1 MPAFVLGMSQSQI
14 TLSIPER
21 KLPSREMSQ
30 ARILLVDDD
39 PRVRRVI
46 STMLSRHS
54 GWEICGE
61 AGDGQQSVELARTTN
76 PDLILMD
83 VSMPVMN
90 GLDATRILRREI
102 PRVDVILVS
111 QNDPKV
117 ISHQAAEVGARAYC
131 SKSDLARNLVPI
143 IERTLEGR
151 HRKRT
156 DTAFQVFARGP
167 NDQASNLLAAIV
179 DSSDNVIISKNL
191 DGIITSWN
199 TTAQRVFGYSAK
211 EAIGAHITLIIPK
224 DRLPEEDG
232 IISRVKRG
240 ERIEHFDTVRQ
251 RKDGT
256 LIDISLTISPVRDSS
271 GRIVGAS
278 KVAREITDRKR
289 AERSTALLAAIVDS
303 SDDAIVS
310 KTLDGI
316 ITSWNKSAQQMFGYL
331 PEEAVGKHITLIIP
345 RDRWDEEAGIID
357 RLRRGERVD
366 HFQTIRRRKDGSL
379 VDVSL
384 TISPVK
390 DSSGNIVG
398 ASKVAR
404 DISAAVRAAEALR
417 GSEEELRR
425 LSQSLD
431 HQVRS
436 RTGELQELSWQLMR
450 TRDEER
456 RYVARE
462 LHDSAGQSLAVLA
475 IEVDQLLQKASTSPE
490 LAADI
495 ERIRETVRQLHSDI
509 RTTSYLLHPPLLD
522 ESGLQAAISW
532 YAGGLT
538 ERTALPIDVEISE
551 NLGRL
556 PRELELVLFR
566 FVQEA
571 LTNIHRH
578 ASATKAW
585 IAMSRSQSHVMA
597 EVRDNGSGMSPERLR
612 QVSSG
617 GSGLGIRGMR
627 ERIRQFQGSME
638 IHSDSSGTKVS
649 IEIPIPI
656 DQDPAHSQNLQAAL

>member
-1 MPAFVLGMSQSQI
+1 
-14 TLSIPER
+14 
-21 KLPSREMSQ
+21 MSQ

-39 PRVRRVI
+39 ARVI

-61 AGDGQQSVELARTTN
+61 AGDGQQSVELARATN
-76 PDLILMD
+76 PDVVLMD
-83 VSMPVMN
+83 VSMPGMN
-90 GLDATRILRREI
+90 GLDATRILRRER

-111 QNDPKV
+111 QNDPKI
-117 ISHQAAEVGARAYC
+117 ISHQAAEVGARAFC

-143 IERTLEGR
+143 IERTLEDR
-151 HRKRT
+151 HSKRT
-156 DTAFQVFARGP
+156 DTAFQVFERGP
-167 NDQASNLLAAIV
+167 NAQASNLLAAIV
-179 DSSDNVIISKNL
+179 DSSDDIIISKNL

-199 TTAQRVFGYSAK
+199 NTARRVFGYSSK

-224 DRLPEEDG
+224 DRLPEEDT
-232 IISRVKRG
+232 IISRVRRG

-316 ITSWNKSAQQMFGYL
+316 ITSWNKSAERIFGYL

-345 RDRWDEEAGIID
+345 RDRWNEESSIIA
-357 RLRRGERVD
+357 RICRGDRVD
-366 HFQTIRRRKDGSL
+366 HFQTLRRRKDGSL

-390 DSSGNIVG
+390 DSAGNIIG

-404 DISAAVRAAEALR
+404 DITAQVRAAEALR
-417 GSEEELRR
+417 SREEEFRR

-436 RTGELQELSWQLMR
+436 RTRELQELSWQLMR
-450 TRDEER
+450 LRDEER
-456 RYVARE
+456 RHVARE
-462 LHDSAGQSLAVLA
+462 LHDCAGQSLAVLA
-475 IEVDQLLQKASTSPE
+475 IEVDQLLQRASTSPE

-495 ERIRETVRQLHSDI
+495 EQIRETVRQLHSDI

-532 YAGGLT
+532 YAGGIT
-538 ERTALPIDVEISE
+538 ERTALHIDVEISDD
-551 NLGRL
+551 LGRL
-556 PRELELVLFR
+556 PRDLELVFFR
-566 FVQEA
+566 FIQEA

-578 ASATKAW
+578 ASATKAS
-585 IAMSRSQSHVMA
+585 IIMSRSQAHVTA
-597 EVRDNGSGMSPERLR
+597 EVRDNGSGMSAERLR

-638 IHSDSSGTKVS
+638 IQSDANGTKVS
-649 IEIPIPI
+649 VEIPSPL
-656 DQDPAHSQNLQAAL
+656 DQDPSQPQNLQAAL

>member
-1 MPAFVLGMSQSQI
+1 
-14 TLSIPER
+14 
-21 KLPSREMSQ
+21 MSQ

-39 PRVRRVI
+39 ARVRRVI

-61 AGDGQQSVELARTTN
+61 AGDGQQSVELARATN
-76 PDLILMD
+76 PDVVLMD
-83 VSMPVMN
+83 VSMPGMN
-90 GLDATRILRREI
+90 GLDATRILRRER

-111 QNDPKV
+111 QNDPKI
-117 ISHQAAEVGARAYC
+117 ISHQAAEVGARAFC

-143 IERTLEGR
+143 IERTLEDR
-151 HRKRT
+151 HSKRT
-156 DTAFQVFARGP
+156 DMAFQVFERGP
-167 NDQASNLLAAIV
+167 NAQASNLLAAIV
-179 DSSDNVIISKNL
+179 DSSDDIIISKNL

-199 TTAQRVFGYSAK
+199 NTARRVFGYSSK

-224 DRLPEEDG
+224 DRLPEEDT
-232 IISRVKRG
+232 IISRVRRG

-316 ITSWNKSAQQMFGYL
+316 ITSWNKSAERIFGYL

-345 RDRWDEEAGIID
+345 RDRWNEESSIIA
-357 RLRRGERVD
+357 RICRGDRVD
-366 HFQTIRRRKDGSL
+366 HFQTLRRRKDGSL

-390 DSSGNIVG
+390 DSAGNIIG

-404 DISAAVRAAEALR
+404 DITAQVRAAEALR
-417 GSEEELRR
+417 SREEEFRR

-436 RTGELQELSWQLMR
+436 RTRELQELSWQLMR
-450 TRDEER
+450 LRDEER
-456 RYVARE
+456 RHVARE
-462 LHDSAGQSLAVLA
+462 LHDCAGQSLAVLA
-475 IEVDQLLQKASTSPE
+475 IEVDQLLQRASTSPE

-495 ERIRETVRQLHSDI
+495 EQIRETVRQLHSDI

-532 YAGGLT
+532 YAGGIT
-538 ERTALPIDVEISE
+538 ERTALHIDVEISDD
-551 NLGRL
+551 LGRL
-556 PRELELVLFR
+556 PRDLELVFFR
-566 FVQEA
+566 FIQEA

-578 ASATKAW
+578 ASATKAS
-585 IAMSRSQSHVMA
+585 IIMSRSQAHVTA
-597 EVRDNGSGMSPERLR
+597 EVRDNGSGMSAERLR

-638 IHSDSSGTKVS
+638 IQSDANGTKVS
-649 IEIPIPI
+649 VEIPSPL
-656 DQDPAHSQNLQAAL
+656 DQDPSQPQNLQAAL

>member
-1 MPAFVLGMSQSQI
+1 
-14 TLSIPER
+14 
-21 KLPSREMSQ
+21 MSQ
-30 ARILLVDDD
+30 AKILLVDDD
-39 PRVRRVI
+39 PRVRRVL

-61 AGDGQQSVELARTTN
+61 AGDGQQSVELARATN

-83 VSMPVMN
+83 VSMPGMN

-102 PRVDVILVS
+102 PRIDVILVS
-111 QNDPKV
+111 QNDPRI

-143 IERTLEGR
+143 IERTLEDR
-151 HRKRT
+151 HGIHT
-156 DTAFQVFARGP
+156 DMASQVFERGP
-167 NDQASNLLAAIV
+167 NAQASNLLAAIV
-179 DSSDNVIISKNL
+179 DSSHHVIISKNL

-199 TTAQRVFGYSAK
+199 TTAQRVFGYSSK

-224 DRLPEEDG
+224 DRLPEEDT
-232 IISRVKRG
+232 IISRVRRG

-289 AERSTALLAAIVDS
+289 AERSSALLAAIVDS

-316 ITSWNKSAQQMFGYL
+316 ITSWNKSAERIFGYL

-345 RDRWDEEAGIID
+345 RDRWDEESSIIA
-357 RLRRGERVD
+357 RICRGERVD
-366 HFQTIRRRKDGSL
+366 HFQTLRRRKDGSL

-390 DSSGNIVG
+390 ESAGNIIG

-404 DISAAVRAAEALR
+404 DITAQVRGAEALR
-417 GSEEELRR
+417 GSEEEFRR

-431 HQVRS
+431 TEVRS
-436 RTGELQELSWQLMR
+436 RTRELQELSWQLMR

-456 RYVARE
+456 RHVARE

-475 IEVDQLLQKASTSPE
+475 IEVDQLLQKGSSSPG
-490 LAADI
+490 LTPDL

-538 ERTALPIDVEISE
+538 ERTALHIDVEISDD
-551 NLGRL
+551 LGRL
-556 PRELELVLFR
+556 PRDLELVLF
-566 FVQEA
+566 
-571 LTNIHRH
+571 
-578 ASATKAW
+578 ASSRKPSPTSIATPVRRRP
-585 IAMSRSQSHVMA
+585 RS
-597 EVRDNGSGMSPERLR
+597 
-612 QVSSG
+612 
-617 GSGLGIRGMR
+617 
-627 ERIRQFQGSME
+627 
-638 IHSDSSGTKVS
+638 
-649 IEIPIPI
+649 
-656 DQDPAHSQNLQAAL
+656 

>member
-1 MPAFVLGMSQSQI
+1 
-14 TLSIPER
+14 
-21 KLPSREMSQ
+21 MSQ

-46 STMLSRHS
+46 STMLSHHT

-61 AGDGQQSVELARTTN
+61 AGDGQQSVDLARATN
-76 PDLILMD
+76 PDVVLMD
-83 VSMPVMN
+83 VSMPGMN
-90 GLDATRILRREI
+90 GLDATRILRRES

-111 QNDPKV
+111 QNDPKI
-117 ISHQAAEVGARAYC
+117 ISRQAAEVGARAYC

-143 IERTLEGR
+143 IERTLENR
-151 HRKRT
+151 HGQHT
-156 DTAFQVFARGP
+156 GMASQVFERGP
-167 NDQASNLLAAIV
+167 NAQASNLLAAIV
-179 DSSDNVIISKNL
+179 DSSDDIIVSKNL

-199 TTAQRVFGYSAK
+199 NTAQRVFGYSAK

-224 DRLPEEDG
+224 DRLPEEDS
-232 IISRVKRG
+232 IISRVRRG

-316 ITSWNKSAQQMFGYL
+316 ITTWNKSAERIFGYL
-331 PEEAVGKHITLIIP
+331 PGEAIGKHITLIIP
-345 RDRWDEEAGIID
+345 RDRWDEESSIIA
-357 RLRRGERVD
+357 RIRSGERVD
-366 HFQTIRRRKDGSL
+366 HFQTLRRRKDGSL

-390 DSSGNIVG
+390 DSAGNIIG

-404 DISAAVRAAEALR
+404 DITAQVRAAEALR

-450 TRDEER
+450 LRDEER
-456 RYVARE
+456 RHVARE

-475 IEVDQLLQKASTSPE
+475 IEVDQLLQKASTTPE
-490 LAADI
+490 LTADI

-522 ESGLQAAISW
+522 ESGLGAAISW

-538 ERTALPIDVEISE
+538 ERTALPIDVEISDD
-551 NLGRL
+551 LGRL

-571 LTNIHRH
+571 VTNIHRH
-578 ASATKAW
+578 ANATRAS
-585 IAMSRSQSHVMA
+585 IVMSRSQSHVTA

-612 QVSSG
+612 QITSG
-617 GSGLGIRGMR
+617 GSGLGVRGMR
-627 ERIRQFQGSME
+627 ERIRQFQGSMKL
-638 IHSDSSGTKVS
+638 HSDSTGTKVS
-649 IEIPIPI
+649 VEIPIPI
-656 DQDPAHSQNLQAAL
+656 DQDPAHPQDLQAAL

>member
-1 MPAFVLGMSQSQI
+1 
-14 TLSIPER
+14 
-21 KLPSREMSQ
+21 MSQ

-638 IHSDSSGTKVS
+638 IHSDSTGTKVS

>member
-1 MPAFVLGMSQSQI
+1 MS
-14 TLSIPER
+14 P
-21 KLPSREMSQ
+21 

-39 PRVRRVI
+39 PRVRRLI
-46 STMLSRHS
+46 STMLSRHTA
-54 GWEICGE
+54 WEICGE
-61 AGDGQQSVELARTTN
+61 AGDGQQSVDLARATN
-76 PDLILMD
+76 PDLVLMD
-83 VSMPVMN
+83 VSMPGMN

-102 PRVDVILVS
+102 PRIDVILVS
-111 QNDPKV
+111 QNDPKI
-117 ISHQAAEVGARAYC
+117 ISHQAAQVGARAYC

-143 IERTLEGR
+143 IERTIEDR
-151 HRKRT
+151 HGKHI
-156 DTAFQVFARGP
+156 DIASQVLDRCP
-167 NDQASNLLAAIV
+167 NTEASNLLAAIV
-179 DSSDNVIISKNL
+179 DSSDDIIISKNL

-199 TTAQRVFGYSAK
+199 TTAQRVFGYSSK

-224 DRLPEEDG
+224 DRIPEEDI
-232 IISRVKRG
+232 IISRVRRG
-240 ERIEHFDTVRQ
+240 ERIDHFDTVRQ

-271 GRIVGAS
+271 GRVVGAS

-316 ITSWNKSAQQMFGYL
+316 ITSWNKSAERIFGYL
-331 PEEAVGKHITLIIP
+331 PEEAVGKHITFIIP
-345 RDRWDEEAGIID
+345 RDRWNEEASIIA
-357 RLRRGERVD
+357 RICRGERVD
-366 HFQTIRRRKDGSL
+366 HFQTLRRRKDGSL

-390 DSSGNIVG
+390 DSAGNIVG

-404 DISAAVRAAEALR
+404 DITAQVRAAEALR
-417 GSEEELRR
+417 RSEEEFRR

-431 HQVRS
+431 TEVRS
-436 RTGELQELSWQLMR
+436 RTRELQELSWQLMR

-456 RYVARE
+456 RHVARE

-475 IEVDQLLQKASTSPE
+475 IEVDQLLQKGSSSPG
-490 LAADI
+490 LTPDL
-495 ERIRETVRQLHSDI
+495 ERIRQTVRQLHSDI

-522 ESGLQAAISW
+522 ESGLLAAISW

-551 NLGRL
+551 DLGRL
-556 PRELELVLFR
+556 PRDMELVLFR

-578 ASATKAW
+578 ASATKAS
-585 IAMSRSQSHVMA
+585 IVMSRAQTHVTA
-597 EVRDNGSGMSPERLR
+597 EVRDNGSGMSAERLR

-638 IHSDSSGTKVS
+638 IHSDSTGTRVS
-649 IEIPIPI
+649 VEIPIPL
-656 DQDPAHSQNLQAAL
+656 DQDPAQPQDLQAAL

>member
-1 MPAFVLGMSQSQI
+1 
-14 TLSIPER
+14 
-21 KLPSREMSQ
+21 
-30 ARILLVDDD
+30 
-39 PRVRRVI
+39 
-46 STMLSRHS
+46 
-54 GWEICGE
+54 
-61 AGDGQQSVELARTTN
+61 
-76 PDLILMD
+76 
-83 VSMPVMN
+83 
-90 GLDATRILRREI
+90 
-102 PRVDVILVS
+102 
-111 QNDPKV
+111 
-117 ISHQAAEVGARAYC
+117 
-131 SKSDLARNLVPI
+131 
-143 IERTLEGR
+143 
-151 HRKRT
+151 
-156 DTAFQVFARGP
+156 
-167 NDQASNLLAAIV
+167 
-179 DSSDNVIISKNL
+179 
-191 DGIITSWN
+191 
-199 TTAQRVFGYSAK
+199 
-211 EAIGAHITLIIPK
+211 
-224 DRLPEEDG
+224 
-232 IISRVKRG
+232 
-240 ERIEHFDTVRQ
+240 
-251 RKDGT
+251 
-256 LIDISLTISPVRDSS
+256 
-271 GRIVGAS
+271 
-278 KVAREITDRKR
+278 
-289 AERSTALLAAIVDS
+289 
-303 SDDAIVS
+303 
-310 KTLDGI
+310 
-316 ITSWNKSAQQMFGYL
+316 
-331 PEEAVGKHITLIIP
+331 
-345 RDRWDEEAGIID
+345 
-357 RLRRGERVD
+357 
-366 HFQTIRRRKDGSL
+366 
-379 VDVSL
+379 
-384 TISPVK
+384 
-390 DSSGNIVG
+390 
-398 ASKVAR
+398 
-404 DISAAVRAAEALR
+404 
-417 GSEEELRR
+417 
-425 LSQSLD
+425 
-431 HQVRS
+431 
-436 RTGELQELSWQLMR
+436 MR

>member
-1 MPAFVLGMSQSQI
+1 
-14 TLSIPER
+14 
-21 KLPSREMSQ
+21 MSQ

-39 PRVRRVI
+39 ARVRRVI

-61 AGDGQQSVELARTTN
+61 AGDGQQSVELARATN
-76 PDLILMD
+76 PDVVLMD
-83 VSMPVMN
+83 VSMPGMN
-90 GLDATRILRREI
+90 GLDATRILRRER

-111 QNDPKV
+111 QNDPKI
-117 ISHQAAEVGARAYC
+117 ISHQAAEVGARAFC

-143 IERTLEGR
+143 IERTLEDR
-151 HRKRT
+151 HSKRT
-156 DTAFQVFARGP
+156 DMAFQVFERGP
-167 NDQASNLLAAIV
+167 NAQASNLLAAIV
-179 DSSDNVIISKNL
+179 DSSDDIIISKNL

-199 TTAQRVFGYSAK
+199 NTAQRVFGYSSK

-224 DRLPEEDG
+224 DRLPEEDT
-232 IISRVKRG
+232 IISRVRRG

-316 ITSWNKSAQQMFGYL
+316 ITSWNKSAERIFGYL

-345 RDRWDEEAGIID
+345 RDRWNEESSIIA
-357 RLRRGERVD
+357 RICRGDRVD
-366 HFQTIRRRKDGSL
+366 HFQTLRRRKDGSL

-390 DSSGNIVG
+390 DSAGNIIG

-404 DISAAVRAAEALR
+404 DITAQVRAAEALR
-417 GSEEELRR
+417 SREEEFRR

-436 RTGELQELSWQLMR
+436 RTRELQELSWQLMR
-450 TRDEER
+450 LRDEER
-456 RYVARE
+456 RHVARE
-462 LHDSAGQSLAVLA
+462 LHDCAGQSLAVLA
-475 IEVDQLLQKASTSPE
+475 IEVDQLLQRASTSPE

-495 ERIRETVRQLHSDI
+495 EQIRETVRQLHSDI

-532 YAGGLT
+532 YAGGIT
-538 ERTALPIDVEISE
+538 ERTALHIDVEISDD
-551 NLGRL
+551 LGRL
-556 PRELELVLFR
+556 PRDLELVFFR
-566 FVQEA
+566 FIQEA

-578 ASATKAW
+578 ASATKAS
-585 IAMSRSQSHVMA
+585 IIMSRSQAHVTA
-597 EVRDNGSGMSPERLR
+597 EVRDNGSGMSAERLR

-638 IHSDSSGTKVS
+638 IQSDANGTKVS
-649 IEIPIPI
+649 VEIPSPL
-656 DQDPAHSQNLQAAL
+656 DQDPSQPQNLQAAL